1 MMAFDRTRSGPTL
14 ERDTVEALRTAL
26 TAAVDR
32 GKHESE
38 LRDLLCKATAEA
50 RQKGIPP
57 ERLLIALKDI
67 WYALPNIATTTPS
80 DVEHTLLQ
88 ELISRCIEEYYSA

>member
-1 MMAFDRTRSGPTL
+1 MAFDRTPPVPTL

-26 TAAVDR
+26 TTAVDR
-32 GKHESE
+32 GSHSSE
-38 LRDLLCKATAEA
+38 LRDLLRTAASEA
-50 RQKGIPP
+50 RAKGIPP
-57 ERLLIALKDI
+57 ERLLITLKDI
-67 WYALPNIATTTPS
+67 WYALPNIVAATSS